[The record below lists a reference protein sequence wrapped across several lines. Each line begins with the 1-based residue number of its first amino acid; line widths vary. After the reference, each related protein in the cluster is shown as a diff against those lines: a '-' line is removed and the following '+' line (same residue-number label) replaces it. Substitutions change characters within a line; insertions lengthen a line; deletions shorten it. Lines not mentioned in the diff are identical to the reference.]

1 MNVLTGSGNVESSD
15 ELKKLAKKNEQL
27 EKLLKVQQN
36 KMDNLRSDLMAKVEA
51 AIGNAVS
58 EFTSVEGFE
67 RLKKRMKEQ
76 NQIQALK

>member
-1 MNVLTGSGNVESSD
+1 
-15 ELKKLAKKNEQL
+15 
-27 EKLLKVQQN
+27 
-36 KMDNLRSDLMAKVEA
+36 MAKVEA